1 MKEKISNESLGELE
15 NVGLEISDCILNKED
30 RLFGWLCSYTPEE
43 IIHAAGF
50 HPVRV
55 RGEGNPVSRAD
66 GLLHTNMCPFVRSVL
81 DDAMSGGLDYLSGM
95 VIANSCDA
103 MRRLFDAWSVFRK
116 NDTLFLLDPPKGAGD
131 LAVLNYADQLRDFS
145 RTLDESSPEKITDSS
160 LARSIGIFNK
170 TRELMAKV
178 SILSSNGALSGY
190 TAFNIMQVAGRCNRE
205 IFNQRLGRFL
215 EKFTR
220 EENAGNGVRIMLAG
234 CLIDRPDLIRV
245 IEDVGADIVTNEL
258 CTGIRQFDQMVS
270 LEGDPYQAL
279 AERYIRRAPCARM
292 MDLDHRKKYL
302 QGLTE
307 KNRIDGVIYYIIK
320 FCDHY
325 MWDFPVIK
333 KLFEEEGIPVLDV
346 EGEYIKGSYGPLKT
360 RIQAFVESLKG

>member
-1 MKEKISNESLGELE
+1 
-15 NVGLEISDCILNKED
+15 
-30 RLFGWLCSYTPEE
+30 
-43 IIHAAGF
+43 
-50 HPVRV
+50 
-55 RGEGNPVSRAD
+55 
-66 GLLHTNMCPFVRSVL
+66 
-81 DDAMSGGLDYLSGM
+81 
-95 VIANSCDA
+95 
-103 MRRLFDAWSVFRK
+103 
-116 NDTLFLLDPPKGAGD
+116 
-131 LAVLNYADQLRDFS
+131 
-145 RTLDESSPEKITDSS
+145 
-160 LARSIGIFNK
+160 
-170 TRELMAKV
+170 MAKV
-178 SILSSNGALSGY
+178 SMLPGNGALSGY
-190 TAFNIMQVAGRCNRE
+190 TAFNIMQMAGRCNRE
-205 IFNQRLGRFL
+205 IFNQRLGLFL
-215 EKFTR
+215 EKFAR

-234 CLIDRPDLIRV
+234 CIIDRPDLIRV

-258 CTGIRQFDQMVS
+258 CTGIRHFDQMVS

-302 QGLTE
+302 QDLAE
-307 KNRIDGVIYYIIK
+307 KNKIDGVIYYIIK